1 MVFTQNEGEGGAVFK
16 FVTCMW
22 ILLFL
27 NNRSIVL
34 FVNGGGRGVTK
45 LAIFC
50 GRDKYMTPNFKFVS
64 KFLRVVM
71 HWFVEQ

>member
-1 MVFTQNEGEGGAVFK
+1 MVSTQNEGEGGVFK

-27 NNRSIVL
+27 NNRSTVL
-34 FVNGGGRGVTK
+34 FVNRGGRGVTK

-50 GRDKYMTPNFKFVS
+50 GRDKHMTSNFKFVW
-64 KFLRVVM
+64 KFLQVVM
-71 HWFVEQ
+71 QWFVEQ

>member
-1 MVFTQNEGEGGAVFK
+1 MVSTQNEGEGGGG
-16 FVTCMW
+16 M
-22 ILLFL
+22 FL

-34 FVNGGGRGVTK
+34 FVNGGGREVTK